1 MLHNSRENDAFHT
14 IFEPKAK
21 VSFSK
26 KSYFQEIQTNID
38 SKFNSEELK
47 RIIYKI
53 QTELCKLGRFVEHDS
68 DSDST
73 YDSDDNSVSESE
85 SGDSE
90 SGDDEGPDTTS
101 RTVLIPPIVPP
112 KVFPRQDS
120 HKVSALAHSLG
131 VRAIR
136 TKPEAQQVPRLLLSE
151 RPPQQQG
158 PPGYPGKRFGVS
170 SSARKPDM
178 GSASLIKNQPNNTES
193 QKTKNVSPFNR
204 RIRNPLDRGSTT
216 ARESTAAREPTTY
229 KQPNTAR
236 EPTSSNLFITK
247 GPIGLSAIPTSAIPT
262 SAIPTSAIDSRHRT
276 ANDDKPPDKI
286 IPAYVRVIS
295 NANTLRPRPPPP
307 RGPRKGGRTK
317 RTRKHKKHIPTST
330 SRRPTRR
337 RNTKQHQEG
346 HKYTRKHP
354 RT

>member
-1 MLHNSRENDAFHT
+1 
-14 IFEPKAK
+14 
-21 VSFSK
+21 
-26 KSYFQEIQTNID
+26 
-38 SKFNSEELK
+38 
-47 RIIYKI
+47 
-53 QTELCKLGRFVEHDS
+53 
-68 DSDST
+68 
-73 YDSDDNSVSESE
+73 
-85 SGDSE
+85 
-90 SGDDEGPDTTS
+90 
-101 RTVLIPPIVPP
+101 
-112 KVFPRQDS
+112 
-120 HKVSALAHSLG
+120 
-131 VRAIR
+131 
-136 TKPEAQQVPRLLLSE
+136 
-151 RPPQQQG
+151 
-158 PPGYPGKRFGVS
+158 
-170 SSARKPDM
+170 
-178 GSASLIKNQPNNTES
+178 
-193 QKTKNVSPFNR
+193 
-204 RIRNPLDRGSTT
+204 
-216 ARESTAAREPTTY
+216 
-229 KQPNTAR
+229 
-236 EPTSSNLFITK
+236 LFITK